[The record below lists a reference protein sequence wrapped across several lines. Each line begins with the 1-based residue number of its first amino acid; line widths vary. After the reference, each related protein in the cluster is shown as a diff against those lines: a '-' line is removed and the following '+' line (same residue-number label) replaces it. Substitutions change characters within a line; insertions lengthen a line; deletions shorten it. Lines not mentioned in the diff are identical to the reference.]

1 MVKTALFKKNMIKWT
16 LYVLDTKMRVFK
28 FQRLCRFSILWQK
41 FFNNL
46 FFSVFSLSDTNE
58 SNRCYL
64 TWELVK
70 HLANRLIAVS
80 VKGLDALAS
89 NLSND
94 LYLESWTCLQLCVKQ
109 INCLVFIE
117 DFVSFLFYFAF
128 DALGILRIEHACNS
142 LEKDK
147 SA

>member
-117 DFVSFLFYFAF
+117 DFVSFLFLLCFWRPWY
-128 DALGILRIEHACNS
+128 
-142 LEKDK
+142 LENWTLLQLFGKR
-147 SA
+147 